1 MPDALVLFA
10 IFVAAAALA
19 IHFAKFTQIAMIV
32 LFVVALASGV
42 AFLSL
47 GLNMHF

>member
-10 IFVAAAALA
+10 IFVATAALA
-19 IHFAKFTQIAMIV
+19 IHFAKFTQIALIV
-32 LFVVALASGV
+32 LFLAAITSGV

-47 GLNMHF
+47 GLPMQF